1 MTPKKSHKN
10 PGKRSLA
17 KAKLNSFWGKFGQK
31 SNFSSTTYFDVNGL
45 PSLFSTLTDPTQDI
59 KDFCVI
65 NENLL
70 LLKHAHKSEA
80 IPFDKVSNVF
90 LSTFTTSYARLHLYD
105 IMEPLN
111 TRVLYHDTDSI
122 IYVHD
127 PRLFNPSLGDYL
139 GDLTDECEGDHIVE
153 FVSAGPKNYAYET
166 ETGNT
171 VCKVRGFRL
180 NYDTSQEINFQSMK
194 DLVTRDPDRR
204 IMTNDFQIARDP
216 RNLVL
221 YNRQQIKSYG
231 LVYTKRNLFRET
243 GETLPFG
250 Y

>member
-1 MTPKKSHKN
+1 M
-10 PGKRSLA
+10 
-17 KAKLNSFWGKFGQK
+17 
-31 SNFSSTTYFDVNGL
+31 
-45 PSLFSTLTDPTQDI
+45 
-59 KDFCVI
+59 
-65 NENLL
+65 
-70 LLKHAHKSEA
+70 
-80 IPFDKVSNVF
+80 
-90 LSTFTTSYARLHLYD
+90 
-105 IMEPLN
+105 
-111 TRVLYHDTDSI
+111 
-122 IYVHD
+122 
-127 PRLFNPSLGDYL
+127 GDYL

-204 IMTNDFQIARDP
+204 IMTNDFQINRDP

-231 LVYTKRNLFRET
+231 LVYTKRNLLKET